1 MNIEPLQHTILDKVE
16 KTTRELFNG
25 LLEEESLNKVIETL
39 ELSVLNG
46 FMAHGYPS
54 PMPKKIVII

>member
-1 MNIEPLQHTILDKVE
+1 MNIEPLQHTILKKVE
-16 KTTRELFNG
+16 KTTRELFKG

-46 FMAHGYPS
+46 FMAHGFPAPLPEKS
-54 PMPKKIVII
+54 

>member
-25 LLEEESLNKVIETL
+25 LLGEDSLNKVIETL

-46 FMAHGYPS
+46 FMAHGYPA
-54 PMPKKIVII
+54 PLPKK